1 MKWELLR
8 QGGDVPLARSS
19 HTVSQ
24 IGPKLFLFGGE
35 HDPRTPIN
43 SDVHAYDVASGD
55 WSVLRA
61 TGTAPEPRLA
71 HSATVADNTSRIYV
85 FGGRSGK
92 EMGDG
97 AFDDLHVFDAS
108 VAAWHAVTDAK
119 GPAPAMR
126 SFHTSA
132 AAHKNMYIFGGC
144 GTDGRLADL
153 HQFDTRV
160 GSMLVP
166 VSAGYLKL

>member
-8 QGGDVPLARSS
+8 QGGDVPVARSS

-61 TGTAPEPRLA
+61 SGPQAPPQSPASPTAPQWRTTPR
-71 HSATVADNTSRIYV
+71 
-85 FGGRSGK
+85 
-92 EMGDG
+92 
-97 AFDDLHVFDAS
+97 AS
-108 VAAWHAVTDAK
+108 
-119 GPAPAMR
+119 MCL
-126 SFHTSA
+126 A
-132 AAHKNMYIFGGC
+132 AAAARRWATAPLMTC
-144 GTDGRLADL
+144 
-153 HQFDTRV
+153 
-160 GSMLVP
+160 MC
-166 VSAGYLKL
+166 